1 MGDGGWGVGGGGWGD
16 GGWGWGMG
24 DGGWGMGGGGLKAV
38 EEENSIIIKALL
50 R

>member
-1 MGDGGWGVGGGGWGD
+1 MGV
-16 GGWGWGMG
+16 G

-50 R
+50 RWTVTFTSPINSFSFPLAP

>member
-1 MGDGGWGVGGGGWGD
+1 MGGGGWG
-16 GGWGWGMG
+16 MG
-24 DGGWGMGGGGLKAV
+24 DGGLKAV

>member
-1 MGDGGWGVGGGGWGD
+1 MGDGGWGVGD
-16 GGWGWGMG
+16 GGW
-24 DGGWGMGGGGLKAV
+24 GGGGLKAV

>member
-1 MGDGGWGVGGGGWGD
+1 MGGGGWGMGDGGWGVGG
-16 GGWGWGMG
+16 
-24 DGGWGMGGGGLKAV
+24 GGWGMGGGGLKAV

>member
-1 MGDGGWGVGGGGWGD
+1 MGGGGWGKGG
-16 GGWGWGMG
+16 GGWGK
-24 DGGWGMGGGGLKAV
+24 GGGGLKAV

>member
-1 MGDGGWGVGGGGWGD
+1 
-16 GGWGWGMG
+16 MG

-38 EEENSIIIKALL
+38 EEKNSIIIKALL

>member
-1 MGDGGWGVGGGGWGD
+1 MGDGGWGVGD
-16 GGWGWGMG
+16 GGWGMG
-24 DGGWGMGGGGLKAV
+24 GGGWGMGGGGLKAV